1 MKKKLAFIAIV
12 SIFTGAVSMCFSWQ
26 HNSQCEVHCEG
37 VIYWGYW
44 LGVGMSWFILT
55 FLPLFL
61 VVILG
66 RWYRARNQKN
76 T

>member
-1 MKKKLAFIAIV
+1 MKKILVFIAIF
-12 SIFTGAVSMCFSWQ
+12 SILTGSVSMYFAWQ
-26 HNSQCEVHCEG
+26 HNSQCEIHCEG

-44 LGVGMSWFILT
+44 LCVGISWFILT

-61 VVILG
+61 AVILG